1 MRNLREMI
9 PRYAI
14 ALGDLLDRRQSI
26 RCSKQHEDSQAKVSM
41 QIKLH
46 GNAYLT
52 YLYPEQR
59 LSDFQAD

>member
-1 MRNLREMI
+1 MRNFREMI
-9 PRYAI
+9 PRNAVT
-14 ALGDLLDRRQSI
+14 LGDLFDRRQSI

-52 YLYPEQR
+52 YRFPEQR